1 MIKYICDLCGRSLRE
16 KEVIYELNIEVHA
29 IYQPLQIDLVDM
41 LKDRMDEI
49 RRLIEELKDKDPQE
63 LQDQVYKAFK
73 FHLCPPCQQ
82 KYIKNPFPAVYED
95 HEAGADEEVEDME

>member
-1 MIKYICDLCGRSLRE
+1 MIKYLCDLCGRSLKE
-16 KEVIYELNIEVHA
+16 KDYVYELNIEIHA

-41 LKDRMDEI
+41 LKDHTDEI

-63 LQDQVYKAFK
+63 LQDQIYKTFK

-82 KYIKNPFPAVYED
+82 KYIKNPFAPLED
-95 HEAGADEEVEDME
+95 EFDAESSEETEGSG

>member
-1 MIKYICDLCGRSLRE
+1 MIHYTCDLCGRSLKE
-16 KEVIYELNIEVHA
+16 KDIIYELNVEVHA

-41 LKDRMDEI
+41 LKDHTDEI

-63 LQDQVYKAFK
+63 LQDQIYKTFK

-82 KYIKNPFPAVYED
+82 KYIKNPFAPLDQPGSAGSED
-95 HEAGADEEVEDME
+95 SAPDRE